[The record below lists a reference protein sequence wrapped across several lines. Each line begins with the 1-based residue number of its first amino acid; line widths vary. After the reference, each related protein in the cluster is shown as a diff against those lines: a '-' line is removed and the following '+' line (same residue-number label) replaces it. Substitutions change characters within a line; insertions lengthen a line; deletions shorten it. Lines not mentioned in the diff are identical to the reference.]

1 MVRLSFSPSVCD
13 VKVLRYYDYF
23 LNFQYSNP
31 EDIIIIIIII
41 MIIIIIII
49 IIINITGIAVLS
61 LLQICFSAR
70 SCVCISPAV
79 SERLRRLR

>member
-41 MIIIIIII
+41 MIIIIIIMH
-49 IIINITGIAVLS
+49 TASGLFVLPLCRCRGGAIS
-61 LLQICFSAR
+61 AICEPS
-70 SCVCISPAV
+70 
-79 SERLRRLR
+79 